1 MPCLKVWIELC
12 TLYIVPR
19 LQNIIAILLI
29 MMMTMTMCMIIMVI
43 IIHNVIRALGFLPC
57 EQTFLSCMAFS
68 IYEVICVACLWCRWF
83 CLCPPRNGKRGVLT
97 KSMAQQT
104 SHANNFVNAKG
115 NAREKLLL
123 AGYGFPSI
131 FLRAQLWKHY
141 GARLNYYAFKFFFCS
156 YILCSNALYNCYTV
170 CVLQDNEHIFD
181 CVLDCASFPRS
192 FVRRPDVLETRHKV
206 RDALLCLLGKT

>member
-19 LQNIIAILLI
+19 LQNIIAILLL

-68 IYEVICVACLWCRWF
+68 IYEVICVACWWCRWF

-123 AGYGFPSI
+123 SGYGFPSI

-141 GARLNYYAFKFFFCS
+141 GARLNYYAFKFFF
-156 YILCSNALYNCYTV
+156 LLLYTV
-170 CVLQDNEHIFD
+170 
-181 CVLDCASFPRS
+181 
-192 FVRRPDVLETRHKV
+192 
-206 RDALLCLLGKT
+206 